1 MRFEFENLPFLGLV
15 VFQISVSVV
24 AICTDKWCMNKM
36 GLGIICYEITCTVMI
51 DVSVRFSF
59 FSRIQQRTENR

>member
-1 MRFEFENLPFLGLV
+1 MFFEFENLPFLGLV

-36 GLGIICYEITCTVMI
+36 GLGIICYEITCTVML
-51 DVSVRFSF
+51 DV
-59 FSRIQQRTENR
+59 